1 VNPIRLRT
9 AAPIVA
15 WSLVALGVSVPVSGA
30 EYPPPPEREI
40 PAPLAG
46 LSDDFESILHTY
58 RWPRAHWSVLVVSM
72 DRGDTLFAEAPD
84 APMAPA
90 SNLKLLTTAAAL
102 RTLGPS
108 FRFRTYLL
116 ADGEVREGVL
126 HGDLVLY
133 GTGDPSISDRLFP
146 DRTEVFRRLAEQLE
160 ALGIHTITGDLVGDA
175 SFLSGP
181 RHPEGWDRKDLNDAF
196 AAPVSALSFNENV
209 LSFRV
214 VPSRTA
220 GEAPTVHTI
229 PARGGMVVVNNART
243 VTSRTGP
250 RLAILRDHPDDAVR
264 IEGRIRK
271 GSRDVWRQMTVSD
284 PALFATLALRGV
296 LEDRGISVIGGSRS
310 VERRTA
316 SVIPAQRRVVAPAMG
331 RKQGS
336 RTRVLARHESPPLE
350 KLLEVV
356 NKRSNNLYA
365 ELIFRTVGRVRDGVG
380 SEAGAAVAVSDA
392 LVDLGM
398 DPGDVVQKDGSGL
411 SAESR
416 VSAGFLVDLLRRM
429 EESPSWPYYWASLPE
444 AGQRRGLRRMY
455 QTPAANN
462 LRAKTGTIQHVSA
475 LSGIVHSSDGERL
488 AFSFLVNSTPSPGR
502 AKEVENEL
510 GARLASFSRRSGS
523 PLPPGYVAVAQSD
536 DALGSELTH
545 RGDWVSASHHP

>member
-1 VNPIRLRT
+1 MNPIRLRT

-284 PALFATLALRGV
+284 PALFATLAL
-296 LEDRGISVIGGSRS
+296 
-310 VERRTA
+310 
-316 SVIPAQRRVVAPAMG
+316 
-331 RKQGS
+331 
-336 RTRVLARHESPPLE
+336 
-350 KLLEVV
+350 
-356 NKRSNNLYA
+356 
-365 ELIFRTVGRVRDGVG
+365 
-380 SEAGAAVAVSDA
+380 
-392 LVDLGM
+392 
-398 DPGDVVQKDGSGL
+398 
-411 SAESR
+411 
-416 VSAGFLVDLLRRM
+416 
-429 EESPSWPYYWASLPE
+429 
-444 AGQRRGLRRMY
+444 
-455 QTPAANN
+455 
-462 LRAKTGTIQHVSA
+462 
-475 LSGIVHSSDGERL
+475 
-488 AFSFLVNSTPSPGR
+488 
-502 AKEVENEL
+502 
-510 GARLASFSRRSGS
+510 
-523 PLPPGYVAVAQSD
+523 
-536 DALGSELTH
+536 
-545 RGDWVSASHHP
+545 